1 VCTCQRTVSAK
12 LNVRVCV
19 PSSQNG

>member
-19 PSSQNG
+19 PSGQNG